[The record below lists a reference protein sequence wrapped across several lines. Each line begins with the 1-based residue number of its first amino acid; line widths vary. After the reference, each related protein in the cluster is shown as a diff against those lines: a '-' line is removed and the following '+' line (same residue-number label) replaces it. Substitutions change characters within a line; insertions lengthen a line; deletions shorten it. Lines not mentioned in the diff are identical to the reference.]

1 MKNHQLVT
9 QNQPIM
15 YRSCNILSAPKCS
28 TCTNGNGVVVSADTT
43 TGNSVPAP
51 WLIVL
56 LFLLLPLLSVAQD
69 ENMQDLNA
77 EEEAIPTEIMINYE
91 FEDRLSKLFS
101 NYFNPATY
109 FVSVR
114 STVRKTDAPAAVDT
128 RAPESV
134 RLPGIPVTLS
144 NVDQIRQQPHGG
156 GIMSGSIHGEILNN
170 DILIL
175 ADTSHTQV
183 NMDFMQNLATSAI
196 PYYTERGDQV
206 QVIRQAFPI
215 KIRESE
221 PLFVQLS
228 APLSEPHHIEVNVPE
243 GRTRTAITIPS
254 HIWVVIALVIILLTF
269 LLILY
274 HIYNK
279 GKQQVLA
286 PPSGKPENI
295 SIYQDSAGGERALVL
310 PDRILEPE
318 PRPEPDHRTYLM
330 ELFMDRPI
338 EVASLLERWI
348 KLDEQKGSMKAAQLI
363 NNVDA
368 RFMLLVEKYMSKSAF
383 DSLLEAS
390 EDPASKE
397 KYETYEDFRGITREV
412 RQSMRDGT
420 ASGLKEYE
428 FIQFVDNDQLLV
440 ITNETSDYDLALLLR
455 HLPSKR
461 SAWLLDKLSAERAK
475 VLMSYISKDD
485 AINYETFR
493 DSAGMIFEKYF
504 SMQSASSFTKRDIEK
519 IMNTIE
525 ELPIE
530 KQEEYLLMLAETS
543 PSLYETID
551 RRIIIW
557 DRLMMI
563 DEQILKEALDDID
576 SRTLAQALNNTS
588 SFIEDVLLNLRPE
601 REKMMIRE
609 LMKEETPSKQETE
622 KARRKIVEAIKE
634 IKENLIS

>member
-1 MKNHQLVT
+1 MHS
-9 QNQPIM
+9 
-15 YRSCNILSAPKCS
+15 SCNIQGLSNRPLYAHYICKAVSC
-28 TCTNGNGVVVSADTT
+28 GNKVSRF
-43 TGNSVPAP
+43 
-51 WLIVL
+51 LVL
-56 LFLLLPLLSVAQD
+56 RWAVLPIFLLLSLLSAGQD
-69 ENMQDLNA
+69 ESVPEISS
-77 EEEAIPTEIMINYE
+77 EEDSIPSEIVINYE
-91 FEDRLSKLFS
+91 FEDRLSRLFS
-101 NYFNPATY
+101 NYFKPSTY
-109 FVSVR
+109 FISVR
-114 STVRKTDAPAAVDT
+114 SMVKVAESGGSGIDRRV
-128 RAPESV
+128 PESV
-134 RLPGIPVTLS
+134 RLPGIPVTIS
-144 NVDQIRQQPHGG
+144 NADQIRQHPLPDTGV
-156 GIMSGSIHGEILNN
+156 SAGSIQAEILNN
-170 DILIL
+170 DILIF
-175 ADTSHTQV
+175 ADTSHTRADI
-183 NMDFMQNLATSAI
+183 DFMQNLARAAI
-196 PYYTERGDQV
+196 PYFSERGDQL
-206 QVIRQAFPI
+206 QVISQAFPI
-215 KIRESE
+215 QISESE

-228 APLSEPHHIEVNVPE
+228 APLSTPQNIEVIIPDESPNQVMNIP
-243 GRTRTAITIPS
+243 THLWVAIG
-254 HIWVVIALVIILLTF
+254 LFIILLTF

-274 HIYNK
+274 HIYNR
-279 GKQQVLA
+279 GKEKA
-286 PPSGKPENI
+286 AIPPAGKTDSI
-295 SIYQDSAGGERALVL
+295 SIYQEQGGGERALVL

-330 ELFMDRPI
+330 GLFMDRPV

-368 RFMLLVEKYMSKSAF
+368 RFMLLVEKYMSKGAY

-390 EDPASKE
+390 EDSASRE
-397 KYETYEDFRGITREV
+397 KYETYEDFRDITREV

-428 FIQFVDNDQLLV
+428 FIQFVDNDQLL
-440 ITNETSDYDLALLLR
+440 IIANETSDYDLALLLR
-455 HLPSKR
+455 HLPAKR
-461 SAWLLDKLSAERAK
+461 SAWLLDKVGPDRAR
-475 VLMSYISKDD
+475 VLMSYISRDD

-525 ELPIE
+525 ELPID
-530 KQEEYLLMLAETS
+530 KQEEYLLMLAENA

-557 DRLMMI
+557 DRLMMM
-563 DEQILKEALDDID
+563 DEQILKEAIDDID

-601 REKMMIRE
+601 REKVMIRE

-634 IKENLIS
+634 INELQKKT